1 MESEPLS
8 ALNLSAWQAKGKKGR
23 AGKAETETGASERK
37 QNRSWESGKCG
48 QKWSPA
54 RIYLSELCQLLS
66 VSQTSSSS
74 IDSSASVSLV
84 FCLLG
89 SAWSSNVANV
99 YCISIKSLPRSSS
112 HLLPC
117 HLQVRHLLPHGEK
130 YSSLS
135 RKLST
140 IRAFKILNLK
150 ILSHISYIILTV
162 SFWRILNIKLDLYF
176 NFNEIKL

>member
-117 HLQVRHLLPHGEK
+117 HLQVRHL
-130 YSSLS
+130 S
-135 RKLST
+135 RNLST
-140 IRAFKILNLK
+140 IGDFKILNL
-150 ILSHISYIILTV
+150 IHTIYYNDCLALIYHTEHGIILL
-162 SFWRILNIKLDLYF
+162 F
-176 NFNEIKL
+176 